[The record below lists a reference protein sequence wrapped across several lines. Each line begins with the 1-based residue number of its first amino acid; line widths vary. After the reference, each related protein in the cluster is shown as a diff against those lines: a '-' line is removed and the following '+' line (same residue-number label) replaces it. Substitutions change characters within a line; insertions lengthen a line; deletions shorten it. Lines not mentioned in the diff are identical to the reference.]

1 MVTARRRFPAPDSAI
16 FLISIIF
23 DMTKPLRNL
32 LPGPSAGTCCAPSTG
47 IDDSLDAERISAFGK
62 ALADPLR
69 VNILDVLWRSGD
81 AVCQCELRTLFDIPQ
96 PTLSHHL
103 TKLANAGLVSVERR
117 HRWAYYSIAPNA
129 LKELKSWLN

>member
-1 MVTARRRFPAPDSAI
+1 MRN
-16 FLISIIF
+16 
-23 DMTKPLRNL
+23 PLRT
-32 LPGPSAGTCCAPSTG
+32 LPSGPSAGTCCAPSIG
-47 IDDSLDAERISAFGK
+47 VDGSLDVDRISAFGK

-69 VNILDVLWRSGD
+69 VKILDVLWRNGD

-129 LKELKSWLN
+129 LKELKSWLS